1 MMSVMDYTIARIN
14 KGEGVWYGVRALTI
28 LDVGNIEDEG
38 VGDTEGD
45 RKGVC
50 GY

>member
-1 MMSVMDYTIARIN
+1 MRVYGTGVRAQGLAR
-14 KGEGVWYGVRALTI
+14 VRALTI

-45 RKGVC
+45 GEGSVWILRT
-50 GY
+50 